1 MVSDSCDSTSSTKLL
16 KDFEYN
22 DDLSYG
28 DNLTIYRSLLN
39 EYEQKKFDVNRQYD
53 YWLTFTI
60 CVIYGS
66 IAVILLLS
74 CYFFTWANELFLN
87 KLYYFTITFIIGTIL
102 IIIILTYQVFNFN
115 FPNIEKIPGY
125 DINYCPDYWNYEYKK
140 FADNSRLKD
149 SGNAYSSEEKQHLEV
164 NCNFKNNPRD
174 ILQTSRIFDSYIGG
188 SATNP
193 YSQESTRQTSEGDSL
208 YIELPQNQDS
218 TTNKILTADEY
229 KKFRQYVSVMN
240 GINYN
245 SENDTIS
252 TTNFANQPNYA
263 ADASAGTTDIKID
276 CNNVYPRYL
285 AEKDIKYAKE
295 QNSLEDNKFRC
306 AYSEVCKMPWSEAGC
321 S

>member
-1 MVSDSCDSTSSTKLL
+1 MVSDSCDSTSSTRLL
-16 KDFEYN
+16 KDFKYN
-22 DDLSYG
+22 DDLSYE

-39 EYEQKKFDVNRQYD
+39 EYEQKKFDVNRQYN

-66 IAVILLLS
+66 IAIIILLS

-115 FPNIEKIPGY
+115 FPNIEKIPGHE
-125 DINYCPDYWNYEYKK
+125 INYCPDYWNYKHIKYD
-140 FADNSRLKD
+140 DNTRIKD
-149 SGNAYSSEEKQHLEV
+149 SGNTITTEEKKHLEV
-164 NCNFKNNPRD
+164 NCNFKNEPRD
-174 ILQTSRIFDSYIGG
+174 ILQTSRIYDSYIGG
-188 SATNP
+188 AVPNP
-193 YSQESTRQTSEGDSL
+193 YSQESTRQTSDGDSL

-218 TTNKILTADEY
+218 TTNKILTGDEY

-245 SENDTIS
+245 SETDTIS
-252 TTNFANQPNYA
+252 TNNFAKQPNYA
-263 ADASAGTTDIKID
+263 SDAALNTTSIKID

-285 AEKDIKYAKE
+285 AEKDIQYAIDN
-295 QNSLEDNKFRC
+295 NSLDDNKFRC